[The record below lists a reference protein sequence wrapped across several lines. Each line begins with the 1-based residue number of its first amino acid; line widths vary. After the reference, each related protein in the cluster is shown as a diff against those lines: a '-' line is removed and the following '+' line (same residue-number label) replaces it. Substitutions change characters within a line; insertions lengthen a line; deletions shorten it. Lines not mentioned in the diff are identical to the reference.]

1 MDRIPAD
8 RSKPTTRVDF
18 SKPVLPHK
26 KRGLNA
32 KPAVRPTDDDS
43 DTGGSN
49 DEMSQREKSYDED
62 RRRAR
67 ARETAPTVSQQS
79 KKPTKKAR
87 SIMDTWRPNI
97 FDEPADTQDE
107 PEF

>member
-32 KPAVRPTDDDS
+32 KPAVKPTEDDS
-43 DTGGSN
+43 GTGGSN
-49 DEMSQREKSYDED
+49 DDMPQREKSYAED
-62 RRRAR
+62 LRRAR
-67 ARETAPTVSQQS
+67 AKKTAPMVRDQVKRPA
-79 KKPTKKAR
+79 KKTAPISA
-87 SIMDTWRPNI
+87 TWKPSI
-97 FDEPADTQDE
+97 FDEPADTLDE